1 MIEPYDVDSNRDDP
15 EVMIAEWIWSQ
26 APISCPWAKE
36 SKNTYDFDVKRDD
49 RTFDLL
55 LEKKQLR
62 LPANHGSL
70 RLKNL
75 KGRNTTSSTMLPTT
89 TPMIIESSAS
99 TFRRPLS
106 KERSSWSQPRN
117 QQ

>member
-1 MIEPYDVDSNRDDP
+1 MGEGV
-15 EVMIAEWIWSQ
+15 E
-26 APISCPWAKE
+26 
-36 SKNTYDFDVKRDD
+36 NTYDFDVKKAD

-70 RLKNL
+70 RLKNF
-75 KGRNTTSSTMLPTT
+75 KGRNTASSTMLPTIAPT
-89 TPMIIESSAS
+89 ITESSAS

-106 KERSSWSQPRN
+106 KERSSLSQPRN
-117 QQ
+117 QQWT